1 MTSEDKR
8 KTARVAA
15 IALLLTLS
23 VSGCKQPNQPQPDQE
38 RSAQRTRTPRPQ
50 EGRSRNEQA
59 REERNQDRDVTPS
72 EPVPANS
79 VQVHYAPFENL
90 ERVDTDLLAQAH
102 ATIDLA
108 AYSLTDYA
116 VAQALIAAAQ
126 RGVRIRI
133 YRDATQAAGESAH
146 AERTVTN
153 PKKKPSRDPEDD
165 VPNAADSAD
174 ILQRLSTTPN
184 INIRIKHSHTLMHL
198 KAYAV
203 DGAFLRTGSANFS
216 PTGEKRQD
224 NDLILFHNAAAAT
237 HFKQDFDRL
246 WSRPDNEPTQ

>member
-1 MTSEDKR
+1 MTSKDLR
-8 KTARVAA
+8 KAARVAA

-23 VSGCKQPNQPQPDQE
+23 VSGCRQPDQPQPDQK
-38 RSAQRTRTPRPQ
+38 RSAQRNRRP
-50 EGRSRNEQA
+50 
-59 REERNQDRDVTPS
+59 REESSRAPRTSVERDQDRDVTPM

-90 ERVDTDLLAQAH
+90 EHVDTDLLAQAH
-102 ATIDLA
+102 STIDLA

-126 RGVRIRI
+126 RGVHIRI
-133 YRDATQAAGESAH
+133 YRDATQAAGETAH
-146 AERTVTN
+146 AEKSAAN
-153 PKKKPSRDPEDD
+153 PKRRASRDPEDD
-165 VPNAADSAD
+165 APNDADDAD
-174 ILQRLSTTPN
+174 ILRRLSSTPN
-184 INIRIKHSHTLMHL
+184 VAVRIKHSHTLMHL

-224 NDLILFHNAAAAT
+224 NDLILFHNAAAAA
-237 HFKQDFDRL
+237 HFTQDFDRL
-246 WSRPDNEPTQ
+246 WSRPDNEHAQ